1 MYALI
6 KNGVVEKYPYTL
18 ADLKKDHPNTSFA
31 NTPKDATLAEF
42 DMQVIYKSA
51 QPSYTSL
58 QLIEEVTPVFSTGNR
73 RWEQGWLV
81 TDKTTHQIALEE
93 LSKQQSNKNAAVHLL
108 QQTDWTSMPDV
119 SDPLKSNPYL
129 ANQGEFT
136 QYRSIIRNIAI
147 NPTVDAVFPDMPTEI
162 WSNT

>member
-1 MYALI
+1 MYALV
-6 KNGVVEKYPYTL
+6 KNGVVVKHPYTL
-18 ADLKKDHPNTSFA
+18 SNLKQDNPNTSFVKS
-31 NTPKDATLAEF
+31 PKNETLAEF
-42 DMQVIYKSA
+42 GMVLVFNTT
-51 QPSYTSL
+51 QPAHTSSQYL
-58 QLIEEVTPVFSTGNR
+58 EEDVPVFNAQNQ
-73 RWEQGWLV
+73 RWEQVWLV
-81 TDKTTHQIALEE
+81 KDKLYHQLVEE
-93 LSKQQSNKNAAVHLL
+93 NLSQKESNKNAAVHLL

-129 ANQGEFT
+129 ANQAEFT